1 MLSWS
6 VTRGLT
12 QHFISVFY
20 LKKKRIE
27 EFVNVT
33 VKELKRL
40 YVTFY
45 ITGGYITLPI
55 S

>member
-20 LKKKRIE
+20 LKKRIE